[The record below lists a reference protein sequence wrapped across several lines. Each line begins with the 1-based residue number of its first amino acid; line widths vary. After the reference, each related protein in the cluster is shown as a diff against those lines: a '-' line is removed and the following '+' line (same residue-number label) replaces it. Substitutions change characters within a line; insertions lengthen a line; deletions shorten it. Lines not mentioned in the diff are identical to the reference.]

1 MTKRIQL
8 SVSKT
13 KKLII
18 SRDVIFDEDA
28 IYNRSK
34 EETYFQVYGKKKKKN
49 EMNYI
54 EQNQIL
60 EKIKIHQQKQG
71 ISMKKHPTGHQ
82 DKGIYLLTY
91 KIMCLILIVQ
101 LQMMNQLTFAS
112 LQILNR
118 LVSNRPL
125 KMKNGWMP

>member
-8 SVSKT
+8 SISKT

-34 EETYFQVYGKKKKKN
+34 EETYFQVYGKKKKN
-49 EMNYI
+49 EMNYR

-60 EKIKIHQQKQG
+60 EKIKIHQQKQV
-71 ISMKKHPTGHQ
+71 ISMKNHPTGHQ
-82 DKGIYLLTY
+82 DKEIYLLTY

>member
-8 SVSKT
+8 SISKT

-34 EETYFQVYGKKKKKN
+34 EETYFQVYGKKKKN
-49 EMNYI
+49 EMNYR

-60 EKIKIHQQKQG
+60 EKIKIHQQKQV
-71 ISMKKHPTGHQ
+71 ISMKNHPTGHQ
-82 DKGIYLLTY
+82 DKEIYLLTY

-118 LVSNRPL
+118 LVLNRPL